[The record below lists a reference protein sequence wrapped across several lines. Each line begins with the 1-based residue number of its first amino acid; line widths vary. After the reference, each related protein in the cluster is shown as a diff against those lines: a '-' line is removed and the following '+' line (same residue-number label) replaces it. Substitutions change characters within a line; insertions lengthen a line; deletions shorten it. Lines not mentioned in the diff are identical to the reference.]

1 MRMKFNTP
9 IVTETDLTEAL
20 IRAGQEVEA
29 LKAENARLREAIEPL
44 VKIADAYD
52 DNHLDDEARKE
63 WAHGANTRP
72 FDQIEL
78 YTGRGGRRLLTLQDC
93 MTARRAFGGNMTLRE
108 KIKDVI
114 ELGYP
119 AGWTADA
126 ILAAVKEHLTSDE
139 AMERAGRTYEGYYT
153 SAPVW
158 DGRACLQA
166 SILAALGGQ
175 P

>member
-1 MRMKFNTP
+1 
-9 IVTETDLTEAL
+9 
-20 IRAGQEVEA
+20 
-29 LKAENARLREAIEPL
+29 
-44 VKIADAYD
+44 
-52 DNHLDDEARKE
+52 
-63 WAHGANTRP
+63 
-72 FDQIEL
+72 
-78 YTGRGGRRLLTLQDC
+78 
-93 MTARRAFGGNMTLRE
+93 MTLRE
-108 KIKDVI
+108 KIAKVMWICGTEWQMRGDAHD
-114 ELGYP
+114 LNLF
-119 AGWTADA
+119 TADA